1 VNPQAESHS
10 SDGDESGALEE
21 EIQRKVSE
29 LAAALDRAS
38 RRGDE
43 RGAEITD
50 RAIEDL
56 SPSEQGALRK
66 AFGGAMREQL
76 LEVFLETSPDVAP
89 ASTMPNVDERVSN
102 VELVALVQR
111 LYRQF
116 MSIESAVV
124 AISTEFMQEGQ
135 KIKLPGHF
143 ANLKGYVLQLLH
155 DGGEDAVEK
164 INDYLGDINRWIAA
178 SLKAWEL
185 APDRWWSE
193 WWERISPK
201 AVEQRSK
208 VGFMGNKYGEYWKNY
223 REMSR
228 DLTPPEAKSQ
238 IFEIAGRIAREAMA

>member
-76 LEVFLETSPDVAP
+76 LEVFLETSPDVEP